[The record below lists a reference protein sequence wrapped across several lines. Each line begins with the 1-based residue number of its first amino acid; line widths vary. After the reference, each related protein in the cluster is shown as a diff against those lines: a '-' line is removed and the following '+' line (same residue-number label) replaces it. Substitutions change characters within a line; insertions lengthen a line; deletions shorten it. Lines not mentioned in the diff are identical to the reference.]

1 MQNVNQWTEYQLNSY
16 LAGAIDSRT
25 HIHLDEAR
33 ERAKF
38 KVRTSS
44 KKQALFLQSIFGGEI
59 YQHRNMYELRYMVCA
74 IKVILQRVAPY
85 MYEQRKMLERIYV
98 MKKWEIPLM
107 VQPVPEYYVGGAID
121 AKGSFYASPQGKFV
135 IPTFSYT
142 FHSDFETLVIGQSN
156 RSMQSCRRITHGPA
170 KAFLEKISPY
180 ILEYE
185 KYRIALHERQ
195 NEPFDP
201 SVLSDKDQAY
211 YERLQ
216 QEQRER
222 AAQEK
227 RDREEARRKQEEA
240 KLLQEGRLKLVK
252 FLAAKQRAIATQ
264 MKREWNLSAASMRKM
279 IKQEYDAFGEQ
290 EALHDEWWE
299 VAYRSKKKCRIC
311 EKVLPIESFGL
322 QVSNSDGRKHEC
334 KRCAYDLYV
343 IPNMEERRALSL
355 KWHRENPEKARESR
369 RRQAQKPQNKLRN
382 ALTKRIKVLL
392 GTKTEHFNEL
402 VGCTPKQLVAHLE
415 SLFQPGMSWER
426 KHEIHIDHIIPCRAF
441 DLTIKEERCKCFHY
455 TNLQPLW
462 AKDNMAKSDK
472 LPNGQNARS
481 VPKKYTDI

>member
-1 MQNVNQWTEYQLNSY
+1 MQNINQWTEYQLNSY

-25 HIHLDEAR
+25 HIHLSEGEDR
-33 ERAKF
+33 VRF

-44 KKQALFLQSIFGGEI
+44 KKQALLLQSIFGGEI
-59 YQHRNMYELRYMVCA
+59 YQHRNMYELRYMTRA
-74 IKVILQRVAPY
+74 IQTILQRVAPY
-85 MYEQRKMLERIYV
+85 MYEQRKMIERVYA
-98 MKKWEIPLM
+98 MKKWETPQLT
-107 VQPVPEYYVGGAID
+107 QPAHEHYMGGAID
-121 AKGSFYASPQGKFV
+121 ARGSFTASRQGKLIV
-135 IPTFSYT
+135 PVFSYT
-142 FHSDFETLVIGQSN
+142 FHSDFELLILE
-156 RSMQSCRRITHGPA
+156 PA
-170 KAFLEKISPY
+170 SKIKQNCYKVTYNLAKTFLEKMSPY

-185 KYRIALHERQ
+185 KYRAALYERQ
-195 NEPFDP
+195 NEPFDL
-201 SVLSDKDQAY
+201 SILSDKDRVY
-211 YERLQ
+211 YESLQ

-227 RDREEARRKQEEA
+227 RDKEEARRKQEKD
-240 KLLQEGRLKLVK
+240 KLLQEARIKLIKLVATEQRAM
-252 FLAAKQRAIATQ
+252 AAKLRKEQR
-264 MKREWNLSAASMRKM
+264 LSDASTRVM
-279 IKQEYDAFGEQ
+279 IEQEYDAFGEE

-299 VAYRSKKKCRIC
+299 FAYRSKKKCRIC
-311 EKVLPIESFGL
+311 EKILPVEQFHV
-322 QVSNSDGRKHEC
+322 QKTNEDGRKHEC
-334 KRCAYDLYV
+334 KRCHLEMYV
-343 IPNMEERRALSL
+343 RTNREKYAERTRQWQKA
-355 KWHRENPEKARESR
+355 NPEKAKEAR
-369 RRQAQKPQNKLRN
+369 RKQAQKPQSKIRSNLMSRVKM
-382 ALTKRIKVLL
+382 LL

-426 KHEIHIDHIIPCRAF
+426 KNEIHIDHIIPCRAF